1 MSKLDEK
8 VGQYIDD
15 LRSKVGED
23 NPDVDLLRKI
33 AESMGPSI
41 YNADAETVA
50 SSSESEVD
58 TVKKNFVMKKLGVT
72 DEGKVNEAVNQVLE
86 KYGKSNRNKYRVV
99 IYYLLTKHFG
109 KESLYK

>member
-15 LRSKVGED
+15 LKSKVGES
-23 NPDVDLLRKI
+23 NPDIDLVRKI
-33 AESMGPSI
+33 AQAQGPSI
-41 YNADAETVA
+41 YNADAETVS
-50 SSSESEVD
+50 SSSEGEMD
-58 TVKKNFVMKKLGVT
+58 TVKQKFIMGKLGIT
-72 DEGKVNEAVNQVLE
+72 DEGKANEALNQVIE

-99 IYYLLTKHFG
+99 VYYLLTKHFK

>member
-8 VGQYIDD
+8 IGQYLDD
-15 LRSKVGED
+15 LRSKVGES

-58 TVKKNFVMKKLGVT
+58 TVKKNFVMKKLGET

-99 IYYLLTKHFG
+99 VYYLLTKHFG
-109 KESLYK
+109 KESLFK

>member
-15 LRSKVGED
+15 LKTKVGED
-23 NPDVDLLRKI
+23 NPDVDLLRKL
-33 AESMGPSI
+33 AQSMGPSI

-50 SSSESEVD
+50 ASSKSEVE
-58 TVKKNFVMKKLGVT
+58 TVKNNFVMKKLGVT
-72 DEGKVNEAVNQVLE
+72 DEEKADEAISQVME

-109 KESLYK
+109 KESMYK

>member
-8 VGQYIDD
+8 VGQYLDD
-15 LRSKVGED
+15 LRSKVGES

-33 AESMGPSI
+33 AESLGPSI

-50 SSSESEVD
+50 SSSESEVE

-72 DEGKVNEAVNQVLE
+72 NDGKANEAINQVLE

-109 KESLYK
+109 KEDLFK

>member
-8 VGQYIDD
+8 VGQYLDD
-15 LRSKVGED
+15 LKSKVGESE
-23 NPDVDLLRKI
+23 PDVDLLRKI
-33 AESMGPSI
+33 AASMGPSI
-41 YNADAETVA
+41 YNADASTVS
-50 SSSESEVD
+50 SSSESEVE
-58 TVKKNFVMKKLGVT
+58 TVKKNFVMKKLGVQ
-72 DEGKVNEAVNQVLE
+72 DESKVNEAVNQVFE

>member
-8 VGQYIDD
+8 VGQYLDD
-15 LRSKVGED
+15 LKSKVGES

-58 TVKKNFVMKKLGVT
+58 TVKKNFVMNKLGIT
-72 DEGKVNEAVNQVLE
+72 DESKVNEAVNQVLE

-99 IYYLLTKHFG
+99 VYYLLTKHFK
-109 KESLYK
+109 KEGLFK

>member
-41 YNADAETVA
+41 YNSDAETVA

-58 TVKKNFVMKKLGVT
+58 TVKKNFVMKKLGET
-72 DEGKVNEAVNQVLE
+72 DEAKVNEAVNQVLE

-99 IYYLLTKHFG
+99 VYYLLTKHFG
-109 KESLYK
+109 KESMFK

>member
-8 VGQYIDD
+8 VGKYLDD
-15 LRSKVGED
+15 LKSKVGESS
-23 NPDVDLLRKI
+23 PDVDLLRKI

-41 YNADAETVA
+41 YNSDAETVS
-50 SSSESEVD
+50 SSSESEVE
-58 TVKKNFVMKKLGVT
+58 TVKKNFVMKKLGIT
-72 DEGKVNEAVNQVLE
+72 DESKANEAVNQVLE

-109 KESLYK
+109 KESQFK

>member
-15 LRSKVGED
+15 LKSKVGEA
-23 NPDVDLLRKI
+23 NPDIDLLRKI

-50 SSSESEVD
+50 ASNEEEVD
-58 TVKKNFVMKKLGVT
+58 TVKKNFVMKKLGIT
-72 DEGKVNEAVNQVLE
+72 DEGKINEAVNQVLE

-99 IYYLLTKHFG
+99 IYYLLTKHF
-109 KESLYK
+109 KKDSIFK

>member
-15 LRSKVGED
+15 VRSKIGEE
-23 NPDVDLLRKI
+23 NPDVDLIRKI

-41 YNADAETVA
+41 YNADAETVSA
-50 SSSESEVD
+50 SSESEVE
-58 TVKKNFVMKKLGVT
+58 TVKKNFVMKKLGIT

-99 IYYLLTKHFG
+99 VYYLLTKHFG
-109 KESLYK
+109 KENLYN

>member
-8 VGQYIDD
+8 VGKYLDD
-15 LRSKVGED
+15 LKSKVGES

-50 SSSESEVD
+50 STSESELD
-58 TVKKNFVMKKLGVT
+58 TVKRNFIDKKLGIS
-72 DEGKVNEAVNQVLE
+72 DQSKANEALNQVLE

-99 IYYLLTKHFG
+99 IYYLLTKHFK
-109 KESLYK
+109 KESVFK

>member
-15 LRSKVGED
+15 VRSKVGED
-23 NPDVDLLRKI
+23 NPDVDLIRKI

-41 YNADAETVA
+41 YNADAETVSA
-50 SSSESEVD
+50 SSESEVE
-58 TVKKNFVMKKLGVT
+58 TVKKNFVMKKLGIT

-99 IYYLLTKHFG
+99 VYYLLTKHFG
-109 KESLYK
+109 KESLYN

>member
-8 VGQYIDD
+8 VGQYLDD
-15 LRSKVGED
+15 LKSKIGES

-41 YNADAETVA
+41 YNADAETVS
-50 SSSESEVD
+50 SSSESEID
-58 TVKKNFVMKKLGVT
+58 TVKKNFVMKKLGIS
-72 DEGKVNEAVNQVLE
+72 DDGKASEAVNQVLE

-99 IYYLLTKHFG
+99 VYYLLTKHFK
-109 KESLYK
+109 KESLFK

>member
-15 LRSKVGED
+15 LKSKVGED
-23 NPDVDLLRKI
+23 NPDIDLLRKI
-33 AESMGPSI
+33 AQSMGPSI

-50 SSSESEVD
+50 ASSKSEVE
-58 TVKKNFVMKKLGVT
+58 TVKNNFVMKKLGVT
-72 DEGKVNEAVNQVLE
+72 DEGKANEAINQVME

-109 KESLYK
+109 KESMFK

>member
-15 LRSKVGED
+15 LKSKVGED
-23 NPDVDLLRKI
+23 NPDIDLLRKI
-33 AESMGPSI
+33 AQSMGPSI

-50 SSSESEVD
+50 ASSKSEVE
-58 TVKKNFVMKKLGVT
+58 TVKNNFVMKKLGVT
-72 DEGKVNEAVNQVLE
+72 DEGKADEAINQVME

-109 KESLYK
+109 KESMFK

>member
-15 LRSKVGED
+15 LKSKVGES
-23 NPDVDLLRKI
+23 NPDIDLVRKI
-33 AESMGPSI
+33 AKSMGPSI
-41 YNADAETVA
+41 YNSDAETVS

-58 TVKKNFVMKKLGVT
+58 TVKKNFVMKKLGIT
-72 DEGKVNEAVNQVLE
+72 DEGKANQAVNQVLE

-99 IYYLLTKHFG
+99 VYYLLTKHFK
-109 KESLYK
+109 KESLFK

>member
-8 VGQYIDD
+8 VGQYLDD
-15 LRSKVGED
+15 LKSKVGES

-33 AESMGPSI
+33 AKSMGPSI

-50 SSSESEVD
+50 SSSKAEVD
-58 TVKKNFVMKKLGVT
+58 TVKKNFVMKKLGVQ
-72 DEGKVNEAVNQVLE
+72 DESKADEAVNQVLE

-99 IYYLLTKHFG
+99 IYYLLTKHFK
-109 KESLYK
+109 KEDIFK

>member
-8 VGQYIDD
+8 VGQYLDD
-15 LRSKVGED
+15 LKSKVGEK

-33 AESMGPSI
+33 AKSMGPSI

-58 TVKKNFVMKKLGVT
+58 TVKKNFVMKKLGET
-72 DEGKVNEAVNQVLE
+72 DESKVNEAVNQVLE